1 MGRYGF
7 SLPDRSSDYEDD
19 GNPKYT
25 SSGDMTNGCNC
36 NPDQTTSKAD
46 IFPGNFDQTSI
57 NTDGN
62 DFDTYL
68 IVIISILTIFLLMSI
83 IINIYLWV
91 KIRRQSNKSIEQRT
105 KDHLLQ

>member
-62 DFDTYL
+62 DLIL